1 MCTGIEPGKALS
13 QKNDIQIAIFQID
26 AVQIG
31 NLKLASADGFNCFG
45 ILYYPVVIE
54 IQTRYTVI
62 GLRFLRLLLDG
73 DRLALIV
80 KFYDTEALRIIDI
93 VAEYSRALFLAEA
106 ARRRFKSP

>member
-1 MCTGIEPGKALS
+1 MAIWMSFFWDRALPGS
-13 QKNDIQIAIFQID
+13 I
-26 AVQIG
+26 
-31 NLKLASADGFNCFG
+31 
-45 ILYYPVVIE
+45 PVVVE

-93 VAEYSRALFLAEA
+93 VAEYSRALFLGRSSTQA
-106 ARRRFKSP
+106 FHKSLTLENIVAQNHRYT